1 MDPKDQELFQELYQK
16 LLQALTLQGLRKKT
30 IASYSRAVR
39 RISQHLDRCPNNLT
53 PDDLKEYFAN
63 LVKTRS
69 WSIVKIDRCGL
80 QFFWKHV
87 LEKEWDWVKIVKP
100 PVFRRLPDV
109 LTVKETEL
117 LLNTIRKPCY
127 RVFLFTVYS
136 MGLRL
141 GEGLKLEVGD
151 IDSQKMRVH
160 IREAKGGKD
169 RFVPLPEATLK
180 VLRLYW
186 LKHRNSKLLFPTIQ
200 GTFETIQNSTKHMHE
215 GGVQKAMQLALQE
228 CKIRKYVTV
237 HSLRHSFATHLVEA
251 GVQLRLIQE
260 HLGHVSPET
269 TAVYTKLTE
278 VSHQNGARAINSI
291 MGQIK
296 INWKEFA

>member
-1 MDPKDQELFQELYQK
+1 MNPQDQKQFQALYQK
-16 LLQALTLQGLRKKT
+16 QLQALTLQGLRKKT

-39 RISQHLDRCPNNLT
+39 RISQHFDRCPINLT
-53 PDDLKEYFAN
+53 QDDLKEYFAN

-80 QFFWKHV
+80 QFFWKHI

-117 LLNTIRKPCY
+117 LLNTVRKLCY
-127 RVFLFTVYS
+127 KVFLFTVYS

-169 RFVPLPEATLK
+169 RFVPLPETTLK

-200 GTFETIQNSTKHMHE
+200 GTAETIKNSTKHMHE
-215 GGVQKAMQLALQE
+215 GGAQEAMQAALQE
-228 CKIRKYVTV
+228 CKIQKRVTV

-278 VSHQNGARAINSI
+278 VSYQNGNSAINSI
-291 MGQIK
+291 MRQIR
-296 INWKEFA
+296 INWDEVA

>member
-1 MDPKDQELFQELYQK
+1 MDLQDQKQFQVLYQK
-16 LLQALTLQGLRKKT
+16 QLQALTLQGLRRKT

-39 RISQHLDRCPNNLT
+39 RISQHFDRCPDNLT

-87 LEKEWDWVKIVKP
+87 LEKEWDWIKIVKP
-100 PVFRRLPDV
+100 PIFMHLPDV
-109 LTVKETEL
+109 LTVKETGL
-117 LLNTIRKPCY
+117 LLNTVRKFCY
-127 RVFLFTVYS
+127 KVFLFTVYS

-151 IDSQKMRVH
+151 IDGQKMRVH
-160 IREAKGGKD
+160 IRDAKGGKD
-169 RFVPLPEATLK
+169 RFVPLPGATLR

-186 LKHRNSKLLFPTIQ
+186 LKHRNKKLLFPTVQ
-200 GTFETIQNSTKHMHE
+200 GTSETIKNSTKHMHQ
-215 GGVQKAMQLALQE
+215 GGVQEAMQAALQE
-228 CKIRKYVTV
+228 CSIRKRITV

-269 TAVYTKLTE
+269 TAIYTKLTE
-278 VSHQNGARAINSI
+278 VSYQNGNSAINSL
-291 MGQIK
+291 MEQIR
-296 INWKEFA
+296 INWDKSA